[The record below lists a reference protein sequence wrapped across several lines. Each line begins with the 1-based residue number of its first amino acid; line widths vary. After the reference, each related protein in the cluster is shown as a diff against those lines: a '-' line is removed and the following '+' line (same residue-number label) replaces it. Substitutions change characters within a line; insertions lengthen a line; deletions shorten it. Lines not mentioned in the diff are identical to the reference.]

1 MRWWM
6 RDRDIYYGDDYC
18 LFLNRVVIVSNH
30 QSMIDIAS
38 IYNLGECE
46 ENEILFYDPIILPL
60 FYILIS
66 SLLFIISLSHQHI
79 YLFII

>member
-1 MRWWM
+1 M